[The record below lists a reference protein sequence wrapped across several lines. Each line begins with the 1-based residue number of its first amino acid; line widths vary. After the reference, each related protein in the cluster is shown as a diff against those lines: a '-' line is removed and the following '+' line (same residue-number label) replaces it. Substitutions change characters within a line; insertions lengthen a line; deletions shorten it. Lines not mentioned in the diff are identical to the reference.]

1 MNAQQCCNLHVNIFR
16 CDHVDTFRCL
26 VDGAAATLML
36 STKHVVVLQST
47 LPIYM
52 LLFADVPNAFRYAIR
67 HSHSNGRSSCLLT
80 RPPQPTFG
88 SRSRGIE
95 LGRELLHCSCCCN
108 LCSSYALNLS
118 LFVLFLLSITYTL

>member
-1 MNAQQCCNLHVNIFR
+1 MHSDVPTVIAPDEAAFMNAQQCCNLHVNIFR

-36 STKHVVVLQST
+36 STKHVAVLQST

-67 HSHSNGRSSCLLT
+67 HSQTPL
-80 RPPQPTFG
+80 
-88 SRSRGIE
+88 
-95 LGRELLHCSCCCN
+95 
-108 LCSSYALNLS
+108 A
-118 LFVLFLLSITYTL
+118 